1 MIDIKDFDLQVYL
14 LVRFNLDSPEEITQ
28 QALDSV
34 THLII
39 TSGQD
44 PVLDDIEQFPISCE
58 TTTFCT
64 PNDILQFKNLR
75 FLRISGQRRL
85 IGTLVVPPSVE
96 ELHIIDCYP
105 MNVQIGDMTFK
116 TKQNE
121 AFFWVK
127 EEGLFINNKKK

>member
-14 LVRFNLDSPEEITQ
+14 MARFNLDSPEEITQ
-28 QALDSV
+28 KALNDV

-44 PVLDDIEQFPISCE
+44 PVLDDIEQFSISCN

-64 PNDILQFKNLR
+64 PADILQFTNLR

-85 IGTLVVPPSVE
+85 MGTLVVPQSIE
-96 ELHIIDCYP
+96 ELYIIDCYP

-116 TKQNE
+116 TRQNE
-121 AFFWVK
+121 PFSWVK
-127 EEGLFINNKKK
+127 EEGLFVNNKKL

>member
-1 MIDIKDFDLQVYL
+1 MIDIEDFDLQVYL
-14 LVRFNLDSPEEITQ
+14 MVRFNLDSPEEITQ

-64 PNDILQFKNLR
+64 PNDILHFKNLR

-96 ELHIIDCYP
+96 ELYIIDCYP
-105 MNVQIGDMTFK
+105 MKVQIGEEIFK
-116 TKQNE
+116 TNQNKP
-121 AFFWVK
+121 FSWTK
-127 EEGLFINNKKK
+127 GEGVNNN

>member
-28 QALDSV
+28 QALDSI
-34 THLII
+34 TDLII

-44 PVLDDIEQFPISCE
+44 PVLDNIEQFPISCE
-58 TTTFCT
+58 TRTFCT

-121 AFFWVK
+121 PFSWVK
-127 EEGLFINNKKK
+127 GEGLFINNKKK